1 MRTKLAAI
9 VLTAGLTAAGG
20 AALIP
25 GSAFAASSSP
35 SPSASTSAAPAPTAA
50 DRAADRVT
58 RITGALKGLVTDGT
72 LTQAQADKV
81 ASTLSTSD
89 ALRGGGRGGFGGR
102 GHLSRET
109 VAGIL
114 GLTTDQLR
122 TQEQVGQT
130 LAQIAATKSIT
141 KADLIDKLVT
151 ATKTQLAADV
161 KAGKITQAQSDNA
174 SSTLTAD
181 VTKRVDEVHQGR
193 EGHRGH
199 GGPDRNGADQG
210 APDQAPNA

>member
-25 GSAFAASSSP
+25 GSAFAADP
-35 SPSASTSAAPAPTAA
+35 SPSASTSATPAPTAA

-58 RITGALKGLVTDGT
+58 RLTGALKGLVTDGT

-89 ALRGGGRGGFGGR
+89 ALRGEGHRGHHGGGR
-102 GHLSRET
+102 LNPAT

-114 GLTTDQLR
+114 GITTDELR
-122 TQEQVGQT
+122 TQEQAGQT
-130 LAQIAATKSIT
+130 LAQIAASKSIS
-141 KADLIDKLVT
+141 KVDLINKLVD
-151 ATKTQLAADV
+151 AGKTQLAADV
-161 KAGKITQAQSDNA
+161 TAGRLTQAQADA
-174 SSTLTAD
+174 ESSTLTAK
-181 VTKRVDEVHQGR
+181 VTKHVDEVHQGR
-193 EGHRGH
+193 DGHRGH
-199 GGPDRNGADQG
+199 GGPDQN